1 MIMVAAAPADNDR
14 TFSRPM
20 PVRVAVQQDCNVACD
35 VQCQRQRHDPAGRS
49 DHGVNQIVLAILRSD
64 FWVRRFAERPLG

>member
-1 MIMVAAAPADNDR
+1 
-14 TFSRPM
+14 
-20 PVRVAVQQDCNVACD
+20 VQQDCNVACD